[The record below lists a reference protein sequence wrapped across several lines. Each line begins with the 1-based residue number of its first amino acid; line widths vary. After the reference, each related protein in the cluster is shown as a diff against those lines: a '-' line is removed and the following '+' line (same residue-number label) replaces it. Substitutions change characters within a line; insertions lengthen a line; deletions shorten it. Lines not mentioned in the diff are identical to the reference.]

1 MPRARSPA
9 FGLFFSWCAALLG
22 YPTLVTTS
30 YPPLRRRRS
39 SSSLRSTTSTHFLLR
54 DIRTMSLLRPG
65 LFARLPLARTS
76 LRSFTSTSLASSSS
90 SSATSS
96 DPRPPSSRIF
106 TPDEVSAGM
115 KALAAA
121 GYDSSSIW
129 EQRVCWGDHDQ
140 FQHVNNVHFVRWF
153 ESSRMFFTQILT
165 SELPKERQ
173 DEISKGTGKSFILA
187 GINVRYR
194 RPVVYP
200 DTVSSR
206 SPSPSLLLMPLLCLR
221 LLVIAT

>member
-1 MPRARSPA
+1 MLRVCPVHGHRPSA
-9 FGLFFSWCAALLG
+9 LFFSWCAAFSVTPHLL
-22 YPTLVTTS
+22 
-30 YPPLRRRRS
+30 PLRTS
-39 SSSLRSTTSTHFLLR
+39 SSASSIFFVPSFHHLDTFSVQRYSDDVAPSTRPLRQ
-54 DIRTMSLLRPG
+54 
-65 LFARLPLARTS
+65 AALARTS

-165 SELPKERQ
+165 ANYPKKDKMKSLRAR
-173 DEISKGTGKSFILA
+173 GKVLFW
-187 GINVRYR
+187 
-194 RPVVYP
+194 PVS
-200 DTVSSR
+200 T
-206 SPSPSLLLMPLLCLR
+206 
-221 LLVIAT
+221 